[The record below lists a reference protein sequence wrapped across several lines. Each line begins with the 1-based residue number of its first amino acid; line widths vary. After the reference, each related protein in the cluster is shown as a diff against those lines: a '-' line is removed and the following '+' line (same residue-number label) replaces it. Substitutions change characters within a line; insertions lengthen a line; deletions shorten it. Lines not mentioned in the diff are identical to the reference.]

1 MALAVPD
8 FAKMNSLWYLVR
20 LYHDVTWQAAAP
32 VERFSA
38 WLRRALPTAAL
49 PAPPT
54 TTAALPAL
62 RSTAARD
69 TGEPPTECAPYVCP
83 AHAVSPDAPRC
94 SEYTCATHRDA
105 QAGVG
110 EPQLISL
117 ADMAALPL
125 ALRDAFL
132 ARADEYYAFLIG
144 CALKNI
150 TPTALH
156 YAPAGDRLV
165 VRVEV

>member
-1 MALAVPD
+1 MALPVPD

-20 LYHDVTWQAAAP
+20 LYHDLTWQAAAP

-54 TTAALPAL
+54 TSLVP
-62 RSTAARD
+62 SSVAARD

-110 EPQLISL
+110 EPEPELVSL
-117 ADMAALPL
+117 ADVAALPL

-150 TPTALH
+150 TPTTLH

>member
-20 LYHDVTWQAAAP
+20 LYHDLTWQAAAP

-38 WLRRALPTAAL
+38 WLRRALP
-49 PAPPT
+49 APPT
-54 TTAALPAL
+54 TSLVPSL

-69 TGEPPTECAPYVCP
+69 TGGPPTECAPYVCP

-105 QAGVG
+105 QAAET

-117 ADMAALPL
+117 ADMAALPA

>member
-1 MALAVPD
+1 MSLAVPD

-20 LYHDVTWQAAAP
+20 LYHDLTWQAAKP

-38 WLRRALPTAAL
+38 WLRRALPPPPAAPL
-49 PAPPT
+49 
-54 TTAALPAL
+54 
-62 RSTAARD
+62 SARD
-69 TGEPPTECAPYVCP
+69 TGEPLNECAPYVCP
-83 AHAVSPDAPRC
+83 AHAVSPDAPC
-94 SEYTCATHRDA
+94 CTEYTCGAHSVTR
-105 QAGVG
+105 VG
-110 EPQLISL
+110 EPGGQLVSL
-117 ADMAALPL
+117 ADVAALPL
-125 ALRDAFL
+125 AMRDAFL

-144 CALKNI
+144 CALKGI